1 MGVTI
6 VTGGSSGIGQA
17 TAFEIAERGDGVILT
32 YNGNE
37 QGARDTAAA
46 IEKGGG
52 AAVALRL
59 DLGDAAQLPAF
70 VDQVKETL
78 ASVWRADTFTALVNN
93 AGMGGGS
100 PFVDTTE
107 EQFDT
112 LVRVL
117 FRGTFFITQRL
128 LPLLADGGAIVNVAS
143 ASTTTIERGG
153 GYAAYAANK
162 GAVNV
167 LTRYLAV
174 ELAERR
180 IRVNAIAPGAT
191 RTLIADN
198 AYEKYEHLVPEIAK
212 KTLLGRLGE
221 PDDIAAVIAMLL
233 SNDGRWITGQVIEAT
248 GGYQFGI

>member
-17 TAFEIAERGDGVILT
+17 TALETAQRGEGVILT

-37 QGARDTAAA
+37 QGARDTVAA
-46 IEKGGG
+46 IEKSGGT
-52 AAVALRL
+52 AVALRL
-59 DLGDAAQLPAF
+59 DLGDAAQFPAF
-70 VDQVKETL
+70 ADQVKETL
-78 ASVWRADTFTALVNN
+78 ASVWQADTFTALVNN

-107 EQFDT
+107 EQFDA

-117 FRGTFFITQRL
+117 FRGTFFLTQRL
-128 LPLLADGGAIVNVAS
+128 LPLLADGGAIVNIAS
-143 ASTTTIERGG
+143 ASVTTIERGG

-162 GAVNV
+162 GAIIV
-167 LTRYLAV
+167 LTQYLAV
-174 ELAERR
+174 ELGERR

-191 RTLIADN
+191 RTLIGDN
-198 AYEKYEHLVPEIAK
+198 AFEKYAHLVPEIEK
-212 KTLLGRLGE
+212 KTLFGRLGE
-221 PDDIAAVIAMLL
+221 PDDIAAVIAMFL
-233 SNDGRWITGQVIEAT
+233 SNDGRWITGQVIEAS

>member
-17 TAFEIAERGDGVILT
+17 TAVEVAGRGDGVILT

-37 QGARDTAAA
+37 QGAQDTVAT
-46 IEKGGG
+46 IEKNGGT
-52 AAVALRL
+52 AVALRL
-59 DLGDAAQLPAF
+59 DIGDSAQFPAF
-70 VDQVKETL
+70 VAQVKETL
-78 ASVWRADTFTALVNN
+78 ASVWRTDAVTALVNN

-107 EQFDT
+107 EQFDALT
-112 LVRVL
+112 RVL
-117 FRGTFFITQRL
+117 FRGTFFLTQRL

-143 ASTTTIERGG
+143 ASVTTIERGG

-162 GAVNV
+162 GAVV
-167 LTRYLAV
+167 TLTQYLAV
-174 ELAERR
+174 ELGERR
-180 IRVNAIAPGAT
+180 IRVNAIAPGST
-191 RTLIADN
+191 RTMIADN
-198 AYEKYEHLVPEIAK
+198 AFSKYAHLVPEIEK

-221 PDDIAAVIAMLL
+221 PDDIAAVIGMLV
-233 SNDGRWITGQVIEAT
+233 SADGRWITGQVIEAS